1 MAWYEEAIIYQI
13 YPKSFNDSNGDGI
26 GDLEG
31 IRQKIPYLQALGI
44 NTVWLNPVFVSPQVD
59 NGYDVANY
67 YAIDP
72 TMGTMADMERLIA
85 ALHEAGIR
93 VLLDFV
99 LNHTSDQHPWFQDAL
114 RSRDSL
120 YRDYYIFAGENG
132 RAPNNWASFFGGSA
146 WTAAPDASG
155 QSYLHLFDAKMPD
168 LNWRNPNLRY
178 AMGDV
183 AAFWLDKGID
193 GLRLDAF
200 IHIAKADLAQD
211 FPSTQA
217 PVLAE
222 PFIANLPAVKQ
233 WLRPLVSRIKSD
245 YPETFLLGEAASA
258 DVPQAA
264 AYTARDAGLLDS
276 VISFRMFADDQK
288 GDDLRL
294 PALYQPKP
302 LAPLAFKQAQVQWQ
316 QGLGDALPVLY
327 WNNHDMAR
335 VATRYGHHDP
345 TASKSLAMLMYLQRG
360 TPLLY
365 YGEELGLENLALPA
379 TAYQTDPS
387 VALFIEQA
395 QAVGYSAQQAL
406 AMVNQTHHLAA
417 RGPMPWTAGVNN
429 GFSPQTPW
437 LSDGQQAQVTVSQE
451 EDANDSVLAFYR
463 RLLQLKQ
470 TALFTRG
477 KEQLLATLP
486 SVYAYRRQLA
496 GQAAVVAVNL
506 AATPATLA
514 VTSTHTG
521 LAVGAVSREAHQL
534 TLGAYAG
541 AVVTEEGKK

>member
-1 MAWYEEAIIYQI
+1 MAWYEKAIIYQI

-31 IRQKIPYLQALGI
+31 IRQQVPYLQALGI

-72 TMGTMADMERLIA
+72 SMGTMADMTRLIA
-85 ALHEAGIR
+85 DLHAAGIR

-114 RSRDSL
+114 QSRDSL
-120 YRDYYIFAGENG
+120 YRDYYIFAGEKG
-132 RAPNNWASFFGGSA
+132 QRPNNWGSFFGGSA
-146 WTAAPDASG
+146 WTVAPDASG
-155 QSYLHLFDAKMPD
+155 QSYLHLFDDKMPD

-200 IHIAKADLAQD
+200 IHVAKADLGQD
-211 FPSTQA
+211 FPASDDQ

-258 DVPQAA
+258 DVAQAA
-264 AYTARDAGLLDS
+264 AYTDPASGLLDS
-276 VISFRMFADDQK
+276 VISFRMFADDEQAL
-288 GDDLRL
+288 DSRL

-302 LAPLAFKQAQVQWQ
+302 IAPLAFKQTQVQWQ
-316 QGLGDALPVLY
+316 QGLGKTLPVLY

-365 YGEELGLENLALPA
+365 YGEELGLQNLDLPA
-379 TAYQTDPS
+379 AAYAADPS
-387 VALFIEQA
+387 VAAFLDQA
-395 QAVGYSAQQAL
+395 QAVGYSEAEAL
-406 AMVNQTHHLAA
+406 AMVNATHKFAA
-417 RGPMPWTAGVNN
+417 RGPMPWDESVHH
-429 GFSPQTPW
+429 GFSQQTPW
-437 LSDGQQAQVTVSQE
+437 LQGQHPAATSVAQQTG
-451 EDANDSVLAFYR
+451 AADSVLAFYR
-463 RLLQLKQ
+463 QLLQLKQ
-470 TALFTRG
+470 TPLFTTG
-477 KEQLLATLP
+477 KERLLKSPAMVYLYSRTLK
-486 SVYAYRRQLA
+486 AQKAL
-496 GQAAVVAVNL
+496 VAVNL
-506 AATPATLA
+506 GAAPVTLS
-514 VTSTHTG
+514 VTG
-521 LAVGAVSREAHQL
+521 KQVILAAGDVKHSAHQL

-541 AVVTEEGKK
+541 AVVTK